1 MPSEAQEPF
10 PPLLPGGRIGRLT
23 QSWGALMAV
32 AGSIWVLAGVAVV
45 IAGFVLR
52 LNALLVVTLAA
63 LVTAL
68 AAGMGPIAAVAA
80 FGKAFADNRFI
91 AIPWLILPVIGLLER
106 GGIRERAR
114 MLVSKLSGATPGRV
128 LIGYLALRQISA
140 SLGLNALGGHVQ
152 MVRPVVA
159 PMAEAAA
166 DIADGN
172 EPEGEEQGA
181 ELRDRIRAHAAA
193 ADNVGL
199 FFGED
204 LFVAVGSILLIISFM
219 AQYGVTLVPLAIA
232 KWAIP
237 TAIAAFVIH
246 GGRLL
251 LLDRAWRRAR

>member
-1 MPSEAQEPF
+1 MKI
-10 PPLLPGGRIGRLT
+10 L
-23 QSWGALMAV
+23 WGAFMAV
-32 AGSIWVLAGVAVV
+32 DGSIWVLAGVAVV

-68 AAGMGPIAAVAA
+68 AAGMGPIAAISA

-114 MLVSKLSGATPGRV
+114 MLVAKLSGATPGRV

-166 DIADGN
+166 DATD
-172 EPEGEEQGA
+172 GA
-181 ELRDRIRAHAAA
+181 ELAPELRERIRAHAAA

-219 AQYGVTLVPLAIA
+219 AQYGVVLVPLAVA

-246 GGRLL
+246 GGRLV
-251 LLDRAWRRAR
+251 LLDRAWSRAR

>member
-1 MPSEAQEPF
+1 MPQRQGSPF
-10 PPLLPGGRIGRLT
+10 HRRCRVGGSGRFRAYL
-23 QSWGALMAV
+23 GAFMAV

-68 AAGMGPIAAVAA
+68 AADMGPVAAVSA

-114 MLVSKLSGATPGRV
+114 MLVAKLSGATPGRV
-128 LIGYLALRQISA
+128 LVGYLALRQISA

-166 DIADGN
+166 ETADGA
-172 EPEGEEQGA
+172 EPA
-181 ELRDRIRAHAAA
+181 PKLRERIRAHAAA

-219 AQYGVTLVPLAIA
+219 AQYGVVLVPLAIA

-237 TAIAAFVIH
+237 TAIAAFAIH
-246 GGRLL
+246 GARLL
-251 LLDRAWRRAR
+251 LLDRAWRQAR

>member
-1 MPSEAQEPF
+1 MWILS
-10 PPLLPGGRIGRLT
+10 
-23 QSWGALMAV
+23 
-32 AGSIWVLAGVAVV
+32 GVAVV
-45 IAGFVLR
+45 IIGFVLR

-63 LVTAL
+63 LATAL
-68 AAGMGPIAAVAA
+68 AAGMGPVAAIAA

-114 MLVSKLSGATPGRV
+114 MLVAKLPVATPGRV

-166 DIADGN
+166 GEGSRAADPQSDTR
-172 EPEGEEQGA
+172 EA
-181 ELRDRIRAHAAA
+181 IRAHAAA

-219 AQYGVTLVPLAIA
+219 EQYGVMLAPLAIA
-232 KWAIP
+232 KWAVP

-246 GGRLL
+246 GSRLL
-251 LLDRAWRRAR
+251 WLDRAWSRAR